1 MEPPPPPSH
10 AKTRRVAVPFGAR
23 ATAAPVEADVSGK
36 VLIVDDDI
44 LVREM
49 LSLTLMEAGFETVT
63 VPDAEIAGRWLEKMG
78 PSNFDAVVTDYLMP
92 GADGITFGRFLMELE
107 PPLQIILLTTQDD
120 KDVIKESLRTGFF
133 DFLEKPPLAGVVV
146 EAVKK
151 ACRETRKRRGRRL
164 ERYLIDR
171 SALLGEGGI
180 SKVYRATDLELH
192 RTVAV
197 KRLKPFVD
205 LSHATPAGI
214 FHEALTLASLQHPNI
229 VQVFDCGMD
238 DEGAFIVLEYVRGR
252 TLDELASSGQRLPE
266 TGLVDVARQ
275 CLQGLIAAHALGI
288 LHRDIKPGNI
298 MVVEMAGGWLH
309 VKILDFGLAKLA
321 HTPTPQTVDPN
332 GRISGSVYT
341 MAPEQ
346 FSGLDIDQ
354 RTDLYALGCVLYYT
368 ASGEYPFEGDTIA
381 EIIHCHLQGKPKPLG
396 ELRPDL
402 SPEFVA
408 WVMRLLERMADRRP
422 RSAVEARQLLEA
434 RS

>member
-10 AKTRRVAVPFGAR
+10 ARTRRVTVPFAAR
-23 ATAAPVEADVSGK
+23 SSLAPVSEDGTGK
-36 VLIVDDDI
+36 VLVVDDDI

-49 LSLTLMEAGFETVT
+49 LSLSLLEAGFEPVT
-63 VPDAEIAGRWLEKMG
+63 MPDAEMAGRWLERAG
-78 PSNFDAVVTDYLMP
+78 PSAFDAVVTDYLMP
-92 GADGITFGRFLMELE
+92 GADGITFGRFLMEME
-107 PPLQIILLTTQDD
+107 PSLQIILLTTQDD
-120 KDVIKESLRTGFF
+120 KEVIKESLRTGFF
-133 DFLEKPPLAGVVV
+133 DFLEKPPKAGVLV
-146 EAVKK
+146 ESVKK

-164 ERYLIDR
+164 ERYVIDR

-229 VQVFDCGMD
+229 VQVFDCGTD
-238 DEGAFIVLEYVRGR
+238 EEGAFIVLEYVRGR
-252 TLDELASSGQRLPE
+252 TLDQLVSSGHRLAE
-266 TGLVDVARQ
+266 ASLVDVARQ

-368 ASGEYPFEGDTIA
+368 ASGEYPFEGETIA
-381 EIIHCHLQGKPKPLG
+381 EIIHSHLAGKPRPLR

-402 SPEFVA
+402 SPKFTG
-408 WVMRLLERMADRRP
+408 WVMQLLERVADRRP
-422 RSAVEARQLLEA
+422 GSSVEARQLLEG
-434 RS
+434 RL